1 MRSGNRK
8 PPARLRRRLLGSG
21 GGIRTRDLWVMSPTS
36 CRCSTPRHGLSGR
49 GRGGARSGL
58 ASHGVAPAVLSG
70 AALGHDRVRDGSGWS
85 QNALGHGHRP
95 ASGIGL
101 DNWAVRHS
109 RPAPL
114 PPGNG
119 ACSRTGRA
127 SENPPSAM
135 STGRL
140 RSVTGR
146 PPPASLPGRLPGA
159 FLLSNGEPR
168 LGAGFPLR
176 CFQRF
181 AHPDV
186 ATQRC
191 RLPDNWLTS
200 GPSSPVLSY

>member
-1 MRSGNRK
+1 MPAPACRTHIAQANRVARNPGHAK
-8 PPARLRRRLLGSG
+8 MADVFYETSARLPSTLSSGG

-36 CRCSTPRHGLSGR
+36 CRCSTPRHECILDSR
-49 GRGGARSGL
+49 RGGARSGL

-119 ACSRTGRA
+119 ACSRTGW
-127 SENPPSAM
+127 AM
-135 STGRL
+135 TRIHP
-140 RSVTGR
+140 R
-146 PPPASLPGRLPGA
+146 P
-159 FLLSNGEPR
+159 
-168 LGAGFPLR
+168 
-176 CFQRF
+176 
-181 AHPDV
+181 
-186 ATQRC
+186 
-191 RLPDNWLTS
+191 
-200 GPSSPVLSY
+200 